1 MKTKNIW
8 SGFLQAWLKNRLSMA
23 LIFLIV
29 GVSTVW
35 ADDWQYWSTWSV
47 THSIS
52 KKEQV
57 SALTEIY
64 FRGIISGD
72 YVYDEYVTYGRK
84 LGHGFG
90 LLGQLYFESVKSTD
104 GKWNGTRSAVA
115 GLSYAFEIPKAFA
128 VKIEDRFFYR
138 LNSPAEWDYHR
149 PRLYLSRGFGP
160 LTFLLLDE
168 MRVDLSGERADKFFR
183 NRIYANLS
191 AKISPSVLLGLG
203 YLRQSD
209 KIGGRWQSFA
219 GVQSL
224 VTINF

>member
-1 MKTKNIW
+1 MKTK
-8 SGFLQAWLKNRLSMA
+8 LSMF
-23 LIFLIV
+23 IMFLL
-29 GVSTVW
+29 GGAASVS
-35 ADDWQYWSTWSV
+35 ANDWQYWSTWSA
-47 THSIS
+47 THNIS

-64 FRGIISGD
+64 FHGILSGD
-72 YVYDEYVTYGRK
+72 NVYDEYVTYARK

-90 LLGQLYFESVKSTD
+90 LSGQLYFESVKSPD
-104 GKWNGTRSAVA
+104 NKWNATRSAVA
-115 GLSYAFEIPKAFA
+115 GLSYAFEITKAFA

-149 PRLYLSRGFGP
+149 PRLYLTRGIGP
-160 LTFLLLDE
+160 VTLTLSDE
-168 MRVDLSGERADKFFR
+168 MRIDLTGVRADKFFR

-191 AKISPSVLLGLG
+191 TKISPAVMLGLG

-209 KIGGRWQSFA
+209 KIGGSWASFV

-224 VTINF
+224 VTVNF

>member
-1 MKTKNIW
+1 
-8 SGFLQAWLKNRLSMA
+8 MA
-23 LIFLIV
+23 N
-29 GVSTVW
+29 
-35 ADDWQYWSTWSV
+35 DWQYWSTWSA
-47 THSIS
+47 THPVS

-64 FRGIISGD
+64 FRGILSKD

-84 LGHGFG
+84 LGHGFS
-90 LLGQLYFESVKSTD
+90 LLGQLYFESVKSAD
-104 GKWNGTRSAVA
+104 GKWNGTRSLVA

-138 LNSPAEWDYHR
+138 LSSPAEWDYHR
-149 PRLYLSRGFGP
+149 PRLYLTRGIGP
-160 LTFLLLDE
+160 IILTLSDE
-168 MRVDLSGERADKFFR
+168 MRIDLSGERADKFFR

-191 AKISPSVLLGLG
+191 TKISPSVMVGLG

-209 KIGGRWQSFA
+209 KIGGSWASFD

-224 VTINF
+224 VTVNF